1 MPNKLPVHQTDVT
14 NNERAHLTIGTARFT
29 VSCAD
34 AEFFERLIDLHLS
47 SSRGFGWLTIPVEDG
62 QRSSCSVLVSRGVFM
77 MTEWPSGYVPFAS
90 ENKLLEDLNRNPTEF
105 GVHN

>member
-1 MPNKLPVHQTDVT
+1 MPNKLPVHQTDVAD
-14 NNERAHLTIGTARFT
+14 NKRAHLTIGTARFN
-29 VSCAD
+29 VSCTD

-47 SSRGFGWLTIPVEDG
+47 SSRGFGWLTIPVGDD

-77 MTEWPSGYVPFAS
+77 MTEWPSNYVPFTS